1 MKIVFILLALV
12 AAYLAFETARTI
24 QHIRISAKLIED
36 AHGFTRENG
45 ERTLLILGDSTA
57 VGVGSPSDLS
67 VAGRLSSALD
77 ASAENY
83 AMSGAQTKDLTS
95 QVAHAQKEMYDMIL
109 VQIGAND
116 IIRFHNTAETVA
128 LLDESLKLLRQKS
141 DHVVLLTA
149 GKVGK
154 APFFPHGL
162 GWLWTSHA
170 RKMRAEFMSVTEKN
184 SVAYID
190 LYNIPDPFNADPERY
205 YAPDGLHLTGDGYG
219 FWFDAV
225 QSEIAARWPT
235 LLMR

>member
-1 MKIVFILLALV
+1 MKIIFIVLALV

-24 QHIRISAKLIED
+24 QHIRVSAKLIEE
-36 AHGFTRENG
+36 AQAFTHENG
-45 ERTLLILGDSTA
+45 ERTLLVLGDSTA
-57 VGVGSPSDLS
+57 VGVGSPSGLT
-67 VAGRLSSALD
+67 VAGRLSVALN
-77 ASAENY
+77 ASTENY
-83 AMSGAQTKDLTS
+83 AVSGAQTSDLAS
-95 QVAHAQKEMYDMIL
+95 QIERAQKAKYDVIL

-116 IIRFHNTAETVA
+116 IIRFHNTSDTAR
-128 LLDESLKLLRQKS
+128 LLDESLKILIQKS

-170 RKMRAEFMSVTEKN
+170 NKLRAAFMSTAEKN

-190 LYNIPDPFNADPERY
+190 LYSIPDPFNADPTRY

-225 QSEIAARWPT
+225 KSEIISRWSE
-235 LLMR
+235 LLKR